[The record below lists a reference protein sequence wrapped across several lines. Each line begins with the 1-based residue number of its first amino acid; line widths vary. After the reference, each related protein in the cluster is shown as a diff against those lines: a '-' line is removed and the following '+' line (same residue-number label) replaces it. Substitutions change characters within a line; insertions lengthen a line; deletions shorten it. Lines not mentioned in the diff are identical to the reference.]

1 MLLYGLLPVMA
12 DAAIMAQQRRDG
24 GDAGGATIGVVIW
37 LALTVLLIAS
47 LWRVFAKAGRPG
59 WAALIPIY
67 NMIVLLEIVGR
78 PWWWLLLM
86 FIPFVNFIIIIMT
99 FLDLAR
105 VFGKGTGFGIGLL
118 LLTIIFLPILAFGS
132 ARYSP
137 PAPALAPATA

>member
-1 MLLYGLLPVMA
+1 MLLYGLLPVVA

-24 GDAGGATIGVVIW
+24 DAAGGATIGVVIW

-105 VFGKGTGFGIGLL
+105 VFGKGTGFGVGLL

-137 PAPALAPATA
+137 PAPAPATA